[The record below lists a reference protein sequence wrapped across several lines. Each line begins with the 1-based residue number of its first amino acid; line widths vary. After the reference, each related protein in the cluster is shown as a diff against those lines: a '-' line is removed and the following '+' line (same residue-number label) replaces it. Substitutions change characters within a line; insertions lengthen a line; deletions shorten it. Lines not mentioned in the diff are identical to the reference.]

1 MAVLGKD
8 FQPIVKNAGDVLVGV
23 SQIRVGK
30 SSYRPAGTAVV
41 GTPMAA
47 SKSKIIID
55 ESDGVTPIVVPISGL
70 SSDVAN
76 TWTGQPVT
84 VTGTYTGIYDG
95 CFIVRAGAYNGTLGD
110 VLTAT
115 GKVEVFAPNGFRTQ
129 LTLVAGAVASTAI
142 NLNNESSPTAS
153 GLSFALDFGATPTAK
168 VGDTWVV
175 PVWSGTAIDRTQTC
189 IVTPFSMFRGANE
202 SVGGLKASSF
212 TPKLDSVATLQ
223 SGFPSEVMDRIVTKT
238 SAQLSFESFE
248 YTNQN
253 IQVLKDIVS
262 QIINEAR
269 MPACPVEL
277 VARTRGNTQVSF
289 WIPNAGISNA
299 PTYAP
304 TDDYSTLSWEME
316 VVSQTEIAKNGDFAA
331 LPSSGIPSSP
341 KEYEIFLAW
350 LRAVPLYQEVLYKH

>member
-55 ESDGVTPIVVPISGL
+55 ESDGVTPVVVPISGL
-70 SSDVAN
+70 STEVAN
-76 TWTGQPVT
+76 TWTGQPIT
-84 VTGTYTGIYDG
+84 ATGTYTGIYDG

-110 VLTAT
+110 VLAAT

-142 NLNNESSPTAS
+142 NLNDESSPTAS

-175 PVWSGTAIDRTQTC
+175 PVWSGVAVDRTQTC

-202 SVGGLKASSF
+202 SVGGLTDASF
-212 TPKLDSVATLQ
+212 QPKLDSTATLE

-238 SAQLSFESFE
+238 SASLTFTCQE
-248 YTNQN
+248 YTNSNLQT
-253 IQVLKDIVS
+253 LKDIVS
-262 QIINEAR
+262 QTMNEAK
-269 MPACPVEL
+269 MPACPFEMVM
-277 VARTRGNTQVSF
+277 RTRGNTQVSF

-299 PTYAP
+299 PTYSP
-304 TDDYSTLSWEME
+304 KNEYSTLSWEAE
-316 VVSQTEIAKNGDFAA
+316 AVNQTEVSRNGDFAA

-341 KEYEIFLAW
+341 KEYEVLVAW
-350 LRAVPLYQEVLYKH
+350 LRNAPLYTELLYRH

>member
-55 ESDGVTPIVVPISGL
+55 ESDGVTPVVVPISGL
-70 SSDVAN
+70 STEVAN

-129 LTLVAGAVASTAI
+129 LTLVGGAVTATEI
-142 NLNNESSPTAS
+142 DLNDEVSATAS
-153 GLSFALDFGATPTAK
+153 GLSFALNFGATPTAK

-175 PVWSGTAIDRTQTC
+175 PVWSGVAVDRTQTC

-202 SVGGLKASSF
+202 SVGGLTDASF
-212 TPKLDSVATLQ
+212 QPKLDSTATLE

-238 SAQLSFESFE
+238 SASLTFTCQE
-248 YTNQN
+248 YTNSNLQT
-253 IQVLKDIVS
+253 LKDIVA
-262 QIINEAR
+262 QTMNEAK
-269 MPACPVEL
+269 MPACPFEMVM
-277 VARTRGNTQVSF
+277 RTRGNTQVSF

-299 PTYAP
+299 PTYSP
-304 TDDYSTLSWEME
+304 KNEYSTLSWEAE
-316 VVSQTEIAKNGDFAA
+316 AVNQTEVSRNGDFAA

-341 KEYEIFLAW
+341 KEYEVLAAW
-350 LRAVPLYQEVLYKH
+350 LRNAPLYTELLYRH